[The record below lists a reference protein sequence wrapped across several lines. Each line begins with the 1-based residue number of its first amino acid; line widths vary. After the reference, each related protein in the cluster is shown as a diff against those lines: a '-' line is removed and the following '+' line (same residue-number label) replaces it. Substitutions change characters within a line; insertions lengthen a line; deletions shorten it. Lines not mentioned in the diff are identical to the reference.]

1 MSLASTDNTLDEMV
15 AKAEESVVFRR
26 EQVRIAQ
33 RNLEEEMANLTE
45 AERRRD
51 YWLGIQKKVN
61 EP

>member
-1 MSLASTDNTLDEMV
+1 MSLVSTSNTLNDMV
-15 AKAEESVVFRR
+15 TKTEESVIFRK

-33 RNLEEEMANLTE
+33 RNLEEEMAYLAE
-45 AERRRD
+45 AERQRD